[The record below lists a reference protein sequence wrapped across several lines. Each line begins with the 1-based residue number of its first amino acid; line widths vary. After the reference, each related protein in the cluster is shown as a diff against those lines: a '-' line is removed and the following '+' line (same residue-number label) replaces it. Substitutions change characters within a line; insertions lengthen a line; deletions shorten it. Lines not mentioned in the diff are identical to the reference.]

1 LIRNSLQLVAKR
13 TLAHKRLL
21 FAVISGVFLAVTIL
35 SGSVV
40 YTNALKDLAVQDA
53 LRPLDGSDVDLLITA
68 DFGPID
74 ETSIQVL
81 QQTVASQ
88 IDPTVAGFGE
98 FLGFA
103 GRSETFLVA
112 GDVGLGEGN
121 APPDPNNNR
130 RAWLATAGA
139 FVQHVDV
146 VSGSMPPEHQLGDVP
161 IVGEPDVVLIP
172 AIVSEQGLAQL
183 QAEVGDTF
191 LIYPTW
197 LSARES
203 ITVRI
208 DGVYRRSEPDSEFW
222 RLYDE
227 GLKDQSKII
236 QSIGLLT
243 DDNAFTDISSR
254 SLTRMQGSFGWLY
267 GMEFES
273 LTPTQG
279 RDLVNRLSA
288 ADRSLSARLDNY
300 SQKTELPNLIGEVTR
315 SVGINT
321 VPMTVVM
328 ILVVIVV
335 LYYVSVLGLL
345 LVEAQATEI
354 GLLTSRGATSM
365 QVLVVYVIETA
376 ALSVVAAIAAPF
388 IALGA
393 VSLIGVLPWFT
404 DLNGGD
410 PLPVRLTASTFQM
423 AGIGGILILLALFIP
438 ALKAARSGLVNY
450 LRSLARPPAINLIQ
464 RYYLDLVFLAVV
476 VYLFSQLSSKGSF
489 VANDLLGETK
499 VDELILAV
507 PALVMLAVA
516 VVVVRLFPLSM
527 GLLAHLAS
535 MPGVSRVTPSALVL
549 GLWEMARNPAHH
561 ARFSLLLMLT
571 AGLGVFA
578 SSFNSTLERNVEERI
593 LYETGADVR
602 MTNLRPLYEGPST
615 SVKSEADAN
624 SAVEA
629 SSMVMRNLA
638 SALDVQRANT
648 FSFLAVNTD
657 EISDVGWLRDDFDIK
672 PDGDLLAQIAGNGF
686 PGLAIPP
693 DTESLIVRIRPSR
706 IPSGISL
713 VAIRARDANGRYFTI
728 DAGIFAGNQ
737 LGGGGSA
744 VVRSFEGRICTTA
757 AGEWCDMTSPLVG
770 TSGEFE
776 GEFEP
781 VQPVEILSMGIARS
795 SRFRFGGSLDPAAVD
810 FDSITAVNSA
820 GGRTVLEAFDDVSNW
835 HVIRT
840 SPASSGDVLSTVEA
854 NGQTDSGVARFTYT
868 RITSQE
874 FRGIA
879 FGEDPGPA
887 PVLINDAFLDV
898 YKMDVGD
905 RTTVSFGLVPIDVR
919 ITDSI
924 DLFPT
929 LDPEVRPFLIA
940 DLDYVLWRTNTS
952 QIATEIF
959 PNEIWI
965 SSTATSDEIAETL
978 PIQFYLPNDRAE
990 QLDAVALDPLLTA
1003 GWRALLGVSFFTV
1016 MAVSAIGFLVH
1027 SQVTFSSR
1035 SRDFAL
1041 LRTVGLSMKQLLGIV
1056 VLEHAVVIG
1065 VSVSVGALA
1074 GARLGSTIMPYLA
1087 NSGEGVEV
1095 TPPMILIIDWGNF
1108 ALAFGILGA
1117 VLAAVITAISL
1128 AVYRMSIHS
1137 AMRMGD

>member
-1 LIRNSLQLVAKR
+1 LIRNSLQLVVRR

-21 FAVISGVFLAVTIL
+21 FAVVSGVFLAVTIL

-40 YTNALKDLAVQDA
+40 YTNSLKDLAVQDA
-53 LRPLDGSDVDLLITA
+53 LRPLDSSEVDLLITA
-68 DFGPID
+68 DFGPLN
-74 ETSIQVL
+74 EESINVL

-88 IDPTVAGFGE
+88 IDPAVEGYGDL
-98 FLGFA
+98 LGFA

-112 GDVGLGEGN
+112 ADVGLGEGT
-121 APPDPNNNR
+121 APPAPDSNS
-130 RAWLATAGA
+130 RAWLATSAA
-139 FVQHVDV
+139 FEQHISL
-146 VSGSMPPEHQLGDVP
+146 VSGAMPPVHQQGDAQ
-161 IVGEPDVVLIP
+161 ITGSGEVMIP
-172 AIVSEQGLAQL
+172 AIVSEQGAAHLRVK
-183 QAEVGDTF
+183 VGDTF
-191 LIYPTW
+191 LIYPSW

-208 DGVYRRSEPDSEFW
+208 NGIYRRDEPDSDFW

-227 GLKDQSKII
+227 GLQEQSRII
-236 QSIGLLT
+236 RSVGLLI
-243 DDNAFTDISSR
+243 NADAFVD
-254 SLTRMQGSFGWLY
+254 LTSTTLTHMRGRFAWLY
-267 GMEFES
+267 GMEFEA
-273 LTPTQG
+273 LTPSEG
-279 RDLVNRLSA
+279 RALVNRLNA
-288 ADRSLSARLDNY
+288 AERSLSAKLDNY
-300 SQKTELPNLIGEVTR
+300 FQTTELSNLIGEVTR

-335 LYYVSVLGLL
+335 LYYVLVLGLL

-354 GLLTSRGATSM
+354 GLLTSRGATSL

-376 ALSVVAAIAAPF
+376 ALSIVAAIAAPF

-393 VSLIGVLPWFT
+393 VSAIGVLPWFS
-404 DLNGGD
+404 DLNGGN

-423 AGIGGILILLALFIP
+423 AAIGGILILLALFIP

-450 LRSLARPPAINLIQ
+450 LRSLARPPALNLIQ

-489 VANDLLGETK
+489 VANDLFGEEK
-499 VDELILAV
+499 VDDLILAV

-516 VVVVRLFPLSM
+516 VVVVRLFPLAM
-527 GLLAHLAS
+527 GLLARLFSAPKLS
-535 MPGVSRVTPSALVL
+535 AVTPAALVL

-571 AGLGVFA
+571 AGLGIFA
-578 SSFNSTLERNVEERI
+578 SSFNSTLERNFQERI

-602 MTNLRPLYEGPST
+602 LTNLRPLYEGPST
-615 SVKSEADAN
+615 SIKATADAVSEIN
-624 SAVEA
+624 GSAMA
-629 SSMVMRNLA
+629 FRSLA
-638 SALDVQRANT
+638 SALDVQRANS
-648 FSFLAVNTD
+648 FEFLAVETD
-657 EISDVGWLRDDFDIK
+657 AISEVAWLRDDFDIK
-672 PDGDLLAQIAGNGF
+672 PGGDLLPQISGGGF
-686 PGLAIPP
+686 PGLLIPP
-693 DTESLIVRIRPSR
+693 DTESLVLRLRPSR
-706 IPSGISL
+706 IPSGITL
-713 VAIRARDANGRYFTI
+713 VAMRARDANGRFFTI
-728 DAGIFAGNQ
+728 DAGIFAGSQ
-737 LGGGGSA
+737 LGGGGSQ
-744 VVRSFEGRICTTA
+744 VVRSFEGRVCTTM
-757 AGEWCDMTSPLVG
+757 AGEWCDMTSPIVG

-776 GEFEP
+776 GVFEP
-781 VQPVEILSMGIARS
+781 AHPVEILSLGIARS
-795 SRFRFGGSLDPAAVD
+795 SRFRFGGSLDPAAID
-810 FDSITAVNSA
+810 FDSITVISST
-820 GGRTVLEAFDDVSNW
+820 GDRTVLEGFDDVSNW

-840 SPASSGDVLSTVEA
+840 SPSSSGDVLSTLLED
-854 NGQTDSGVARFTYT
+854 GQPESGVARFTYT

-879 FGEDPGPA
+879 FGQDPGPA
-887 PVLINDAFLDV
+887 PVLVNDNFLET

-905 RTTVSFGLVPIDVR
+905 RTTISFGRVPIDVR

-929 LDPEVRPFLIA
+929 LDPEIRPFLIA
-940 DLDYVLWRTNTS
+940 DLDYALWRTNVS
-952 QIATEIF
+952 QIATEIY

-965 SSTATSDEIAETL
+965 SSAATSDEIAESL
-978 PIQFYLPNDRAE
+978 PLQFYLPNDRAE
-990 QLDAVALDPLLTA
+990 RLDDVAIDPLLSA

-1016 MAVSAIGFLVH
+1016 LAVSAIGFLVH

-1041 LRTVGLSMKQLLGIV
+1041 LRTIGLSMKQLLGIV
-1056 VLEHAVVIG
+1056 VLEHVVIIG
-1065 VSVSVGALA
+1065 VSVAVGALA

-1108 ALAFGILGA
+1108 AVAFGILGI
-1117 VLAAVITAISL
+1117 VLVGVITAISL

>member
-1 LIRNSLQLVAKR
+1 LILNSLQLVARR

-53 LRPLDGSDVDLLITA
+53 LRPLDSSEIDLLVGA
-68 DFGPID
+68 DFGPINH
-74 ETSIQVL
+74 ESIAL
-81 QQTVASQ
+81 IQQTVRGQ
-88 IDPTVAGFGE
+88 LDPAVAGFGKLE
-98 FLGFA
+98 GFS
-103 GRSETFLVA
+103 GRGETMLVA
-112 GDVGLGEGN
+112 ADTGISTGTAE
-121 APPDPNNNR
+121 PDPNDNR
-130 RAWLATAGA
+130 RAWLAISRT
-139 FVQHVDV
+139 FEQHISPVR
-146 VSGSMPPEHQLGDVP
+146 GTMLPEYRQGDLP
-161 IVGEPDVVLIP
+161 IGQSDDIVLS
-172 AIVSEQGLAQL
+172 AIVSERDATHLNAD
-183 QAEVGDTF
+183 VGDTF
-191 LIYPTW
+191 HVYPTW
-197 LSARES
+197 QSARES
-203 ITVRI
+203 ISVRI
-208 DGVYRRSEPDSEFW
+208 VGTYERDDPDSDFW

-227 GLKDQSKII
+227 GLKDQSR
-236 QSIGLLT
+236 QLRSIGLLI
-243 DDNAFTDISSR
+243 DENAFIDVSATA
-254 SLTRMQGSFGWLY
+254 LTRMRGHFVWLY
-267 GMEFES
+267 EFEFDA
-273 LTPTQG
+273 LTPSDG
-279 RDLVNRLSA
+279 RALVNRLNA
-288 ADRSLSARLDNY
+288 ADRSLSSKFDNY
-300 SQKTELPNLIGEVTR
+300 RQNTELPNLIGGVTR

-321 VPMTVVM
+321 VPMSVVM

-345 LVEAQATEI
+345 LVDAQATEI
-354 GLLTSRGATSM
+354 GLLTSRGATSL
-365 QVLVVYVIETA
+365 QVLVVYVIEMA

-388 IALGA
+388 IAMGV

-423 AGIGGILILLALFIP
+423 AGISGVLILLALFIP

-450 LRSLARPPAINLIQ
+450 LRSLARPPSVNLIQ
-464 RYYLDLVFLAVV
+464 RYYLDLVFLVIV

-489 VANDLLGETK
+489 VANDLFGEDK

-507 PALVMLAVA
+507 PAMAMLAVA

-527 GLLAHLAS
+527 GLLARIMSSPKL
-535 MPGVSRVTPSALVL
+535 SRVTPPALVL
-549 GLWEMARNPAHH
+549 GLWEMARSPAHH

-578 SSFNSTLERNVEERI
+578 SSFNSTLERSFQERI

-602 MTNLRPLYEGPST
+602 MTNLRPLYEGAST
-615 SVKSEADAN
+615 SIKATADARN
-624 SAVEA
+624 DVDGSALA
-629 SSMVMRNLA
+629 LRNLA

-648 FSFLAVNTD
+648 FEFLAVDTD
-657 EISDVGWLRDDFDIK
+657 DIVNVAWLRDDFDVK
-672 PDGDLLAQIAGNGF
+672 PGGEVLPQISGNGF
-686 PGLAIPP
+686 PGLLIPS
-693 DTESLIVRIRPSR
+693 DTESLVIRLRPSR
-706 IPSGISL
+706 IPSGITL
-713 VAIRARDANGRYFTI
+713 VAFRARDANGRFFTI
-728 DAGIFAGNQ
+728 DAGIFAGSQ
-737 LGGGGSA
+737 TGGGGA
-744 VVRSFEGRICTTA
+744 AIVRLFEGRICQTS
-757 AGEWCDMTSPLVG
+757 AGEWCEMTSPIVG

-776 GEFEP
+776 GVFEP
-781 VQPVEILSMGIARS
+781 KHPVELLSLGIARS

-810 FDSITAVNSA
+810 FDSITAVSST
-820 GGRTVLEAFDDVSNW
+820 GQKTVLEGFDDVSGW
-835 HVIRT
+835 HPIRT
-840 SPASSGDVLSTVEA
+840 SPASSGDVLSTLLED
-854 NGQTDSGVARFTYT
+854 GQPETGVARFTYT

-879 FGEDPGPA
+879 FGQDPGPA
-887 PVLINDAFLDV
+887 PVLVNDNYLDT

-905 RTTVSFGLVPIDVR
+905 RTTVSFGRVPIDVR
-919 ITDSI
+919 IMDSI

-929 LDPEVRPFLIA
+929 LDPEIRPFLIA
-940 DLDYVLWRTNTS
+940 DLDYVLWRTNVS
-952 QIATEIF
+952 QISTEVF

-965 SSTATSDEIAETL
+965 SSAATSDEIAESMPL
-978 PIQFYLPNDRAE
+978 QFYLPNDRAE
-990 QLDAVALDPLLTA
+990 RLDDVAIDPLLSA

-1016 MAVSAIGFLVH
+1016 LAVSAIGFLVH

-1065 VSVSVGALA
+1065 VSVAVGALA

-1087 NSGEGVEV
+1087 NSGEGMEV

-1108 ALAFGILGA
+1108 ALAFGILGI
-1117 VLAAVITAISL
+1117 VLVAVITAISL